1 MADALRQL
9 LAEFIVSIDPQGE
22 LAKGHAKIDALKAA
36 SAALE
41 EKLRG
46 LGKAGSGAAATLD
59 QAFAKVAAKARQ
71 NLEAINAAQ
80 LGGRANADPFA
91 ALGALRQGPQ
101 FGPGRAEFDAQI
113 AGGVQFGPTRR
124 ELDAYAGSLQGKLA
138 LGYQA
143 AQRAA
148 EQFNGSG
155 RRILDTFMSLRAGVA
170 ALGAGALVNFSA
182 QLVNTVGGIGE
193 AAAKLGV
200 TTDEMQRLDVL
211 AKQNAT
217 SVEAM
222 GTAFRALAKSATDPT
237 KDSAAA
243 FAKLG
248 VDTKTNGELKSRQD
262 LFFETAGALADVSNE
277 TERAALA
284 QQLFGR
290 SGLELLPL
298 LSQGRAGLEAQR
310 AALAQMA
317 VVSPA
322 AIKAADEFG
331 DRWEIVKTELLAK
344 VAPLLTDIVI
354 PAFEKFVDIIVTLT
368 EKGTKFVREVSGTR
382 LLLVGLGAAAW
393 AYAPAAAAAAAATG
407 GWATMLGGL
416 AVSAGRAGMAVA
428 RVALPLL
435 LLEDVFAFFDGA
447 ENTGVGRVM
456 KWLFGEDEGRKIQQ
470 AANDILSAIKEIFGL
485 IRGDGA
491 GPALQRLGS
500 DITQAAEFAGKDL
513 LGPKAPG
520 ELSFTDRQNAAAA
533 SLSFGALGP
542 GMAML
547 PPSMMRQDNRRQSVT
562 VNVGSAAEVQGAVA
576 GAQRAMGRD
585 AAADA
590 AAVGAP

>member
-41 EKLRG
+41 EKLKG
-46 LGKAGSGAAATLD
+46 LGKAGAGAAAGLEA
-59 QAFAKVAAKARQ
+59 AFAKVAAKAQ
-71 NLEAINAAQ
+71 SNIAAINAAQ
-80 LGGRANADPFA
+80 LGGRQDANPFA
-91 ALGALRQGPQ
+91 ALGALRSGPQ
-101 FGPGRAEFDAQI
+101 LGPGRAEFEAQI
-113 AGGVQFGPTRR
+113 AGGVQFGPTRQT
-124 ELDAYAGSLQGKLA
+124 LDAYAGTLRGRVALA
-138 LGYQA
+138 YQSA
-143 AQRAA
+143 SRAA

-155 RRILDTFMSLRAGVA
+155 RRILDTVSSVRAGVA

-222 GTAFRALAKSATDPT
+222 GTAFRTLAKSAADPT

-243 FAKLG
+243 FEKLG

-277 TERAALA
+277 TERAAMA

-298 LSQGRAGLEAQR
+298 LSQGRAGLDAQR
-310 AALAQMA
+310 EALSRMA

-322 AIKAADEFG
+322 AIKAADDFG

-344 VAPLLTDIVI
+344 VAPLLTDVVI
-354 PAFEKFVDIIVTLT
+354 PAFEKFVGVIVKLADV
-368 EKGTKFVREVSGTR
+368 GTKFVSSISGGR
-382 LLLVGLGAAAW
+382 VAIVALGAAAM
-393 AYAPAAAAAAAATG
+393 AYWPAASAAAAATG
-407 GWATMLGGL
+407 GWAAALSGL
-416 AVSAGRAGMAVA
+416 ALSAGRAVMAVA

-435 LLEDVFAFFDGA
+435 LLEDVFAWMDGA
-447 ENTGVGRVM
+447 ENTGVGRLM
-456 KWLFGEDEGRKIQQ
+456 KLIFGEDEGQKIQQ
-470 AANDILSAIKEIFGL
+470 AARDVLNAIKELWDFVTGKGI
-485 IRGDGA
+485 
-491 GPALQRLGS
+491 GPALSRIGT
-500 DITQAAEFAGKDL
+500 DITQAAEFVGKDL
-513 LGPKAPG
+513 FGSETKG
-520 ELSFTDRQNAAAA
+520 ELSFTERQNAAAA

-542 GMAML
+542 GAGLMPGGAQV
-547 PPSMMRQDNRRQSVT
+547 QDNRTQSVT
-562 VNVGSAAEVQGAVA
+562 VHVGSAAEVQGAVA
-576 GAQRAMGRD
+576 GAQRGMGRD